1 MNVPPYAIDV
11 RVVEPGAKGFRI
23 WVPMFLLWPLLLV
36 LGVIAL
42 LVAVCADVLLVV
54 VGQRYHHYSAFL
66 LRSFEALTETRGLKV
81 YAKDEGTTVDV
92 TVR

>member
-11 RVVEPGAKGFRI
+11 RVVEPGRRGFRI
-23 WVPMFLLWPLLLV
+23 WIPMFLLWPLLFV

-42 LVAVCADVLLVV
+42 LVTILVDATLFAA
-54 VGQRYHHYSAFL
+54 GQRYHHYSAFL
-66 LRSFEALTETRGLKV
+66 LRSFDALAETRGLKV
-81 YAKDEGTTVDV
+81 YAKDEDTTVDV